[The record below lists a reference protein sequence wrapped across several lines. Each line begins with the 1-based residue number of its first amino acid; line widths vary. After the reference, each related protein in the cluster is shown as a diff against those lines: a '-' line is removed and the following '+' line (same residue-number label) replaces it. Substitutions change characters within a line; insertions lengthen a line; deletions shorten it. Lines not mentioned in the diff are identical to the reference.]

1 LDNNEKIASLILTA
15 GRGSRFNEY
24 SGNKTLLPLVPGN
37 SVFEGSHPILL
48 NILKNLP
55 PGPKALVVNHKKE
68 DIIEAT
74 IHLKLTYCIQ
84 PVLNGTGGALLASR
98 DFLDREEYEKI
109 IITMGDI
116 PFVNRSIYI
125 ALIEKLKNYN
135 LVVLGFRPK
144 SKKQYGLLEIDR
156 ENVRKIVEWK
166 YWNQFSKK
174 RQGELQICNS
184 GIYASRKKDLLK
196 YLSALS
202 VKPHIVRKKINGK
215 IMEKEEYFITDLVEY
230 MYEDGLS
237 TGYIIAEDEKEVMGI
252 DDISALINAQKIF
265 RETISVRNPEMNL
278 PPQL

>member
-1 LDNNEKIASLILTA
+1 MDNNEKTASLILTA
-15 GRGSRFNEY
+15 GRGSRFNEC
-24 SGNKTLLPLVPGN
+24 SGNKTLLPLVPGK
-37 SVFEGSHPILL
+37 SVFEGSHPILI

-55 PGPKALVVNHKKE
+55 IGPKALVVNHKKE
-68 DIIEAT
+68 DIIQAT
-74 IHLKLTYCIQ
+74 FHLKLTYCIQ
-84 PVLNGTGGALLASR
+84 PELNGTGGALLASR
-98 DFLDREEYEKI
+98 DFLEEQEYEKL

-116 PFVNRSIYI
+116 PFVNKSTYI
-125 ALIEKLKNYN
+125 TLIEKLKNYN

-156 ENVRKIVEWK
+156 KNVRKIVEWK

-174 RQGELQICNS
+174 RQEELQICNS

-202 VKPHIVRKKINGK
+202 ARPHIVQKNINGK
-215 IMEKEEYFITDLVEY
+215 ITDKEEYFITDLVEY

-265 RETISVRNPEMNL
+265 RESSAVRNPEKNL